1 MAHTLSRRNFLG
13 IAGGTAALAGL
24 GLAACAGPTTGG
36 PAGVEPQNGT
46 PATTDLSRLPLP
58 ERGKTYNNPK
68 GRDEVRDGGTL
79 VLPAGEVGPNWNYLS
94 VEGNTSEMSTFWSY
108 YMPTV
113 LTMVDATA
121 SSISPNPDFVTSIES
136 SEESGRQVI
145 TYTLNDAARFND
157 GTPLD

>member
-58 ERGKTYNNPK
+58 ERGKTQTTP
-68 GRDEVRDGGTL
+68 RAAMRLETAA
-79 VLPAGEVGPNWNYLS
+79 P
-94 VEGNTSEMSTFWSY
+94 WS
-108 YMPTV
+108 
-113 LTMVDATA
+113 
-121 SSISPNPDFVTSIES
+121 F
-136 SEESGRQVI
+136 RQV
-145 TYTLNDAARFND
+145 R
-157 GTPLD
+157 